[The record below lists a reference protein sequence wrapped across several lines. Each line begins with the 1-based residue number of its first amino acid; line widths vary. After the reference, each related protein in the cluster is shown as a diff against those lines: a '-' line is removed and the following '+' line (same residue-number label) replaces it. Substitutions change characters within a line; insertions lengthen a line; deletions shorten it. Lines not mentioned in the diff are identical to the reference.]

1 MQSGNGKGF
10 IVIGAF
16 VLLLFF
22 LYVKSNEGTEVGS
35 YEPPTTSWIDNLLG
49 NDDDMESVGGG
60 GGEGGGFYLSSL
72 FAGFEFRFKV
82 KDYRAMSDDDL
93 GEADDGL

>member
-1 MQSGNGKGF
+1 MNNGKGF
-10 IVIGAF
+10 IVIAAF
-16 VLLLFF
+16 VLLLLF
-22 LYVKSNEGTEVGS
+22 LFVKDQEDSKIGW
-35 YEPPTTSWIDNLLG
+35 YEPPTQSWIDNLLG
-49 NDDDMESVGGG
+49 GDDDMEEIGAGGG
-60 GGEGGGFYLSSL
+60 GGGGFYLSSL

>member
-1 MQSGNGKGF
+1 MNNGKGF
-10 IVIGAF
+10 IVIAAF
-16 VLLLFF
+16 VLLLLF
-22 LYVKSNEGTEVGS
+22 LFVKDQEDSKIGS
-35 YEPPTTSWIDNLLG
+35 YEPPTQPWIDNLLG
-49 NDDDMESVGGG
+49 GDDDMEEIGAGGG
-60 GGEGGGFYLSSL
+60 GGGGFYLSSL

>member
-10 IVIGAF
+10 IVIAAF
-16 VLLLFF
+16 VLLLIF
-22 LYVKSNEGTEVGS
+22 LYVKSNEGTVGS

>member
-16 VLLLFF
+16 VLLLIF

-49 NDDDMESVGGG
+49 NDDEKRRQRRRWRRRRWRFLL
-60 GGEGGGFYLSSL
+60 E
-72 FAGFEFRFKV
+72 FAVR
-82 KDYRAMSDDDL
+82 RL
-93 GEADDGL
+93 

>member
-1 MQSGNGKGF
+1 MSVKVLKRFPYFIHDELNLLGCETLVFLIVQS
-10 IVIGAF
+10 
-16 VLLLFF
+16 
-22 LYVKSNEGTEVGS
+22 TQ
-35 YEPPTTSWIDNLLG
+35 SWIDNLLG
-49 NDDDMESVGGG
+49 GDDDMEEIGAGGG
-60 GGEGGGFYLSSL
+60 GGGGFYLSSL

>member
-10 IVIGAF
+10 IVIAAF
-16 VLLLFF
+16 VLLLIF

-49 NDDDMESVGGG
+49 NDDDMESVGG

-93 GEADDGL
+93 GEADDGI